1 MFVFNQFLPKG
12 SNAKVMNLG
21 TFFFLYIAQTI
32 PMTFFSTALQVMMR
46 QNDFSLSSIA
56 LLQVVK
62 LPWVLKFLWSPMVD
76 RHCVTVK
83 DYKRVI
89 FTSELIYAFFIFLL
103 AFFQIDTDIHFI
115 IALIFLSLVAS
126 ATQDIATDALA
137 VLSFSNKDKGLVNSM
152 QSMGSFGGT
161 LIGGGVLLLILQEYG
176 WLRVIPC
183 LAILVLLAQVPLA
196 QNRRLTI
203 TPKHPQEKARM
214 TDFFWFFMRKSIW
227 RQIGFLFLY
236 YASIIGLLSVL
247 RPYLVD
253 HGYDM
258 HDIGIMSGILGT
270 GSAFFLSLVAGF
282 IVRRI
287 GCYKSRIIFS
297 ACTFVTTL
305 FFYGLNKIDFSPW
318 MICIGI
324 AMLWSCYGMSTIVVY
339 TSAMEN
345 VRPGREGT
353 DFTVQTVLT
362 HLSGLLIAILAG
374 NLADHFGYDAL
385 FLFQA
390 GLALASLLYVS
401 FMFRSTQLKKESHA

>member
-1 MFVFNQFLPKG
+1 MPTFHVMSKE
-12 SNAKVMNLG
+12 SNTKVMNLG

-76 RHCVTVK
+76 RHCITVR

-89 FTSELIYAFFIFLL
+89 FSSELIYALFIFLL
-103 AFFQIDTDIHFI
+103 TFLKIETDLHWI
-115 IALIFLSLVAS
+115 IALVFLSLVAS

-137 VLSFSNKDKGLVNSM
+137 VLSFSHKDKGLVNSM

-161 LIGGGVLLLILQEYG
+161 LLGGGILLLILQQYS
-176 WLRVIPC
+176 WQCVIPFLC
-183 LAILVLLAQVPLA
+183 LFVLLALIPLA
-196 QNRRLTI
+196 QNKNITI
-203 TPKHPQEKARM
+203 VPKQPQKRARI
-214 TDFFWFFMRKSIW
+214 TDFLWFFLRKSIW
-227 RQIGFLFLY
+227 KQIGFLFLY

-253 HGYDM
+253 YGYSM
-258 HDIGIMSGILGT
+258 HDIGIMSGMLGT
-270 GSAFFLSLVAGF
+270 GSAFFVSLVAGL

-287 GCYKSRIIFS
+287 GCYRARILF
-297 ACTFVTTL
+297 ALFTL
-305 FFYGLNKIDFSPW
+305 FTTIFFCGLHQIHFEPW

-324 AMLWSCYGMSTIVVY
+324 VLLWSSYGMSTIVVY

-353 DFTVQTVLT
+353 DFTIQTVLT
-362 HLSGLLIAILAG
+362 HLSGLLIAIFAG
-374 NLADHFGYDAL
+374 NLADHYGYGTL
-385 FLFQA
+385 FLFQTGVA
-390 GLALASLLYVS
+390 FISLLYVTLL
-401 FMFRSTQLKKESHA
+401 FENQKTRTHA

>member
-1 MFVFNQFLPKG
+1 MFTFNQLLPKS
-12 SNAKVMNLG
+12 SNEKVMNLG

-62 LPWVLKFLWSPMVD
+62 LPWVLKFLWSPIVD
-76 RHCVTVK
+76 RHCVSVK
-83 DYKRVI
+83 EYKRVI
-89 FTSELIYAFFIFLL
+89 FTSELIYAVFIFLL
-103 AFFQIDTDIHFI
+103 AFLEIETDIYL
-115 IALIFLSLVAS
+115 IATLIFLSLVAS

-137 VLSFSNKDKGLVNSM
+137 VLSFSKKDKGLVNSM

-161 LIGGGVLLLILQEYG
+161 LIGGGILLLVLQEYG
-176 WLRVIPC
+176 WSRVIPC
-183 LAILVLLAQVPLA
+183 LGLLVLLAIIPLS
-196 QNRRLTI
+196 QNKELTI
-203 TPKHPQEKARM
+203 KPKHPQEKARLA
-214 TDFFWFFMRKSIW
+214 DFFWFFLRKHIW

-236 YASIIGLLSVL
+236 YASIIGLLSIL

-258 HDIGIMSGILGT
+258 HEIGIMSGILGT
-270 GSAFFLSLVAGF
+270 GSAFFVSLVAGF

-287 GCYKSRIIFS
+287 GCHKARIIF
-297 ACTFVTTL
+297 AICTFCTTL
-305 FFYGLNKIDFSPW
+305 FFYGLNQIAFDPW
-318 MICIGI
+318 MICLGI

-362 HLSGLLIAILAG
+362 HLSGLLVAILAG
-374 NLADHFGYDAL
+374 NLADHFGYNTL
-385 FLFQA
+385 FLFQSA
-390 GLALASLLYVS
+390 VALVSLLYVS
-401 FMFRSTQLKKESHA
+401 LMFHSPKRSLS